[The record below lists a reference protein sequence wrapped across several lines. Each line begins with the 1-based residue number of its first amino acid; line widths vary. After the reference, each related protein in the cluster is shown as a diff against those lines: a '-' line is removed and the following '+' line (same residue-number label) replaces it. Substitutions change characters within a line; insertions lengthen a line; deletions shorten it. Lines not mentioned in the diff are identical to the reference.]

1 MQKKF
6 FTIVEILTVVILI
19 SILAA
24 LGFGGY
30 YFGVVRS
37 AKISKA
43 KHNISLIVEA
53 EKIHHSEYNNYESDL
68 NNLKN
73 QTGVDFVINDGDWSY
88 SVSGDNIVA
97 TNTNTTVKYNLTSGK
112 FE

>member
-19 SILAA
+19 SILATV
-24 LGFGGY
+24 GFVG
-30 YFGVVRS
+30 YFGVVGS

-53 EKIHHSEYNNYESDL
+53 EKIYHSEYNNYESDL
-68 NNLKN
+68 NNLQDK
-73 QTGVDFVINDGDWSY
+73 TGVDFVINDGDWIY
-88 SVSGDNIVA
+88 SVSGDTIVA
-97 TNTNTTVKYNLTSGK
+97 TNANTTVKYNLTSGK